1 MDNLSRS
8 FSYMFKDKNWIGK
21 FLVGAFFNFCWI
33 VLIGIPFVFGYM
45 LEVAKNSAEGKE
57 LPLPEWT
64 NLGEKFGKGLI
75 YFIILLIYLIPGTI
89 MSVIPCVGICLGPL
103 YFLAFLFILPYI
115 TVKFSLTGNFND
127 AFKFSEIFEFVK
139 LNLTN
144 LVVVVL
150 LFIALEVLAW
160 FGLLILIIGVFFT
173 FFWADLA
180 IYHSF
185 GQIYCGAKSTE
196 KAIPEQS

>member
-1 MDNLSRS
+1 
-8 FSYMFKDKNWIGK
+8 
-21 FLVGAFFNFCWI
+21 
-33 VLIGIPFVFGYM
+33 
-45 LEVAKNSAEGKE
+45 
-57 LPLPEWT
+57 
-64 NLGEKFGKGLI
+64 
-75 YFIILLIYLIPGTI
+75 
-89 MSVIPCVGICLGPL
+89 
-103 YFLAFLFILPYI
+103 LAFLFILPYI
-115 TVKFSLTGNFND
+115 TVKFALTGNFND

-185 GQIYCGAKSTE
+185 GQIYRGAKSTE